1 MGITENHAMELLSR
15 AYVQAVAGHARLN
28 LEWRGREFDYGV
40 DGTFRPLTSIRG
52 ELVESGSSL
61 DFQLKSTTNC
71 RVDTSHVTY
80 SMEAGAYNK
89 IVDRNN
95 GRATTSQIL
104 ILLCLPKSS
113 LEWLENNEE
122 QLLLRKC
129 CYWHR
134 LTGDLTD
141 NKSNVIV
148 RIPRTQILNSVA
160 LLDLVKKAELNRWE
174 C

>member
-40 DGTFRPLTSIRG
+40 DGTFRPLTTTRDK
-52 ELVESGSSL
+52 LVESGFSL
-61 DFQLKSTTNC
+61 DFQLKSTTNW
-71 RVDTSHVTY
+71 RADTSHVTY
-80 SMEAGAYNK
+80 SLDAAAYNK
-89 IVDRNN
+89 IVDRKNP
-95 GRATTSQIL
+95 RTAPLLL
-104 ILLCLPKSS
+104 ILLCLPRSP

-141 NKSNVIV
+141 NKSNVTV

-160 LLDLVKKAELNRWE
+160 LLDLLEKAELNRWE